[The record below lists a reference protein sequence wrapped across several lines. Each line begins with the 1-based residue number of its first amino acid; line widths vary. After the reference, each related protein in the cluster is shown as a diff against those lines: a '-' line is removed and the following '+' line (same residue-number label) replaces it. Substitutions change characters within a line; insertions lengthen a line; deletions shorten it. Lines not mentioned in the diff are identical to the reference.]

1 MTKAKQCT
9 IRVSESETRLLI
21 CEFSKEEF
29 FMMAIQQNDLIQ
41 QKLNGTMVEMLTGD
55 IYTHKK
61 VVHEEPEEF

>member
-1 MTKAKQCT
+1 
-9 IRVSESETRLLI
+9 
-21 CEFSKEEF
+21 
-29 FMMAIQQNDLIQ
+29 MMAIQQNDLIQ